1 MILADVDKSISA
13 LVVSGDI
20 PTVTAESGVM
30 IRKIYTALPK
40 EAAEEFRRVF
50 TKFVAATDSPLFRKR
65 NHGRD

>member
-1 MILADVDKSISA
+1 MIQVKVNKSISKLA
-13 LVVSGDI
+13 VTGDMA
-20 PTVTAESGVM
+20 TLAAESGVM

>member
-1 MILADVDKSISA
+1 MIQVKVNKSISKLA
-13 LVVSGDI
+13 VTGDMA
-20 PTVTAESGVM
+20 TLAAESGVM

-40 EAAEEFRRVF
+40 EDAEEFRRVF